1 MYVCFILHHRVYRQR
16 RPAVFGGGPPSRR
29 KRIPHFYS
37 RRPLFW
43 RFAPVPTRRSAR
55 LLPNLQ
61 QSLAPQAIIL
71 YLCGEV
77 RVACDLW
84 SWERTYVPT
93 YFFFGFHLLS
103 FSFLLF
109 PNDHKE
115 PGIHPQLT
123 PAAAVLL
130 VPPAP
135 RTSWSRSIR
144 EYLLWTSSKIH
155 IISRRMEATNQI
167 IDADDEGG
175 AQPAAIFT
183 DFIVDDGHR
192 LQ

>member
-1 MYVCFILHHRVYRQR
+1 MRRYRRYFLGEKPFILPYHCAARLCVSVC
-16 RPAVFGGGPPSRR
+16 AWVFAGQQNYKQLTRCHPQLPR
-29 KRIPHFYS
+29 YS
-37 RRPLFW
+37 RCC
-43 RFAPVPTRRSAR
+43 AA
-55 LLPNLQ
+55 
-61 QSLAPQAIIL
+61 QAIL

-144 EYLLWTSSKIH
+144 EYLLWTSSKIYLYPK
-155 IISRRMEATNQI
+155 N
-167 IDADDEGG
+167 
-175 AQPAAIFT
+175 
-183 DFIVDDGHR
+183 
-192 LQ
+192 